1 MADRPIP
8 ARSEVPEESTWN
20 LKDVFESNEAWQ
32 AEYEAFK
39 AVPEQ
44 IEAFRGRLGESVKV
58 LVCDERG
65 ELGACYGSVPQNDLG
80 SNCDLLTAYPK
91 AEGIM
96 IALRSFSPDIIICDE
111 VASEEEAAAIEIGLN
126 SGVCFALSLHAG
138 SVKELRR
145 KPIAR
150 RLAQTGAF
158 DTAVLLSGRESKN
171 IKVSDLFD

>member
-1 MADRPIP
+1 MRK
-8 ARSEVPEESTWN
+8 R
-20 LKDVFESNEAWQ
+20 
-32 AEYEAFK
+32 
-39 AVPEQ
+39 AVQPPDNCRQ
-44 IEAFRGRLGESVKV
+44 LSGGRLGESVKV

-138 SVKELRR
+138 SVEELRR

>member
-1 MADRPIP
+1 M
-8 ARSEVPEESTWN
+8 
-20 LKDVFESNEAWQ
+20 
-32 AEYEAFK
+32 
-39 AVPEQ
+39 
-44 IEAFRGRLGESVKV
+44 

-138 SVKELRR
+138 SVEELRR